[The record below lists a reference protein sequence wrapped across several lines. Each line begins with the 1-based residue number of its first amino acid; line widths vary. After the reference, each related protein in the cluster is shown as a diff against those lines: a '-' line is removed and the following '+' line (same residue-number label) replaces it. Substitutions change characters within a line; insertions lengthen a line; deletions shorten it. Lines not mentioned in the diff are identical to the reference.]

1 MTSELGKGTELAMP
15 TVVTELC
22 RSAGFA
28 NAIPGLSQEL
38 GMEKNN

>member
-1 MTSELGKGTELAMP
+1 MTSELGRGTELAMP
-15 TVVTELC
+15 TVVTERS

-28 NAIPGLSQEL
+28 NAIPALSSGL